1 METDRSR
8 LASSPHCH
16 FRGIEGSPGFW
27 KPAGIMERSPVVRII
42 SVPWLDR
49 FCGSR
54 FLHASVLAVAFGGAL
69 GAATSLETGSGD
81 VLSSAT
87 VPLGVP
93 DVPWAGVV
101 FEFGFSTDE
110 VPTPGAFADS
120 FTLSLEN
127 PQGQRLYLATA
138 DAFGVNWAPTV
149 PGSFPLPQAE
159 LRYSTVP
166 YDSSVPE
173 RTFSVSYRVE
183 VTVPPVW
190 VPGDLQLRLDL
201 FDNLNPIRSIGYV
214 TAASVVPEPGV
225 LGLVGLGL
233 LGPLFWRRF

>member
-1 METDRSR
+1 
-8 LASSPHCH
+8 
-16 FRGIEGSPGFW
+16 
-27 KPAGIMERSPVVRII
+27 MERSPVVRTL
-42 SVPWLDR
+42 SVPCSDR
-49 FCGSR
+49 FYGSR
-54 FLHASVLAVAFGGAL
+54 FLHASVLAVAFCGAL

-110 VPTPGAFADS
+110 VPMPGAFADS

-173 RTFSVSYRVE
+173 RTFSLSYRVE

-201 FDNLNPIRSIGYV
+201 FDNLNPIRSVGYV

-225 LGLVGLGL
+225 LGLFGLGL
-233 LGPLFWRRF
+233 LVPLFWRRF